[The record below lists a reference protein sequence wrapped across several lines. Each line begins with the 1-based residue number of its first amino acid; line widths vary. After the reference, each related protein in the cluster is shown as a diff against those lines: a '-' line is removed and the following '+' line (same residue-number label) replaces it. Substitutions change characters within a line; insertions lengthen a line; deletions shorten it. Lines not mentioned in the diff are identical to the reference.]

1 MTLDAVFNVAL
12 WAKDPT
18 ALAVSVSLVSS
29 SNMLAQTA
37 KQHGKCA
44 WYALEQQ
51 ETHLMKILLKKIY
64 TV

>member
-1 MTLDAVFNVAL
+1 MTLDAAFNVAL
-12 WAKDPT
+12 WAKDLT
-18 ALAVSVSLVSS
+18 VLAASVSLVSS

-37 KQHGKCA
+37 KQHGKYI

-51 ETHLMKILLKKIY
+51 KTPLMKILLKKIY